1 MGKPGIAI
9 IGIGEVPTANR
20 PERTH
25 WDIIYDTCLEAI
37 RDAGLHKND
46 FRRPAH
52 LKRCALLF
60 STKSDRRGAWSPA
73 GLQPNR

>member
-1 MGKPGIAI
+1 MSSGQIAI

-37 RDAGLHKND
+37 RDSGL
-46 FRRPAH
+46 R
-52 LKRCALLF
+52 
-60 STKSDRRGAWSPA
+60 SPA
-73 GLQPNR
+73 FYAHRIKASQKVR